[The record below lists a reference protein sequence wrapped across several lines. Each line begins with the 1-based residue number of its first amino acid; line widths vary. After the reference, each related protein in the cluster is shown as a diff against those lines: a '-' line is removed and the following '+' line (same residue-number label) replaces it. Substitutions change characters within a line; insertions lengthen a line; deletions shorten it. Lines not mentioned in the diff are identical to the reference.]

1 MFAFRDND
9 VIQLRNNLIFI
20 VDNLQYYLQV
30 DVIESQYT
38 IMENSMKNTRNFEEV
53 QKAHSVFITNVMSRT
68 FLLNADKADKGSSVR
83 H

>member
-1 MFAFRDND
+1 M
-9 VIQLRNNLIFI
+9 IQLRNNLIFI

-68 FLLNADKADKGSSVR
+68 FLLNTERGDKGNSVR
-83 H
+83 AFNLI